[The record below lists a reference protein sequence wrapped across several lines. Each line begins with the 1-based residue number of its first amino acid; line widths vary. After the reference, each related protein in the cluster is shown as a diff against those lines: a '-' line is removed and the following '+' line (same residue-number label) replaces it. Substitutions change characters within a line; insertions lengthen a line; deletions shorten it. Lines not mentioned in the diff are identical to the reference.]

1 MVSQNL
7 IVRFWITV
15 NARNRAQNPLF
26 CLLFFVYICSSWY
39 NLIYTQHY
47 SIFLFNCRLISY
59 FFLFRLSQYIPMNRL
74 QYYSCFTEFRYFI
87 HPQWTLKVH
96 IWILKLTTTT
106 LVKIYHW
113 WLTNQTEFNAHIFK
127 KILNTNPDHFYVL
140 YC

>member
-1 MVSQNL
+1 MVRVYNASLKYKVFPMVSQNL

-59 FFLFRLSQYIPMNRL
+59 FF
-74 QYYSCFTEFRYFI
+74 CFAYPNTYLWIDYNTIHASPNSGISFTHTERWKQIF
-87 HPQWTLKVH
+87 L
-96 IWILKLTTTT
+96 ILKLTTTT
-106 LVKIYHW
+106 LVNISLMADQSNWVQCTY
-113 WLTNQTEFNAHIFK
+113 I
-127 KILNTNPDHFYVL
+127 
-140 YC
+140 